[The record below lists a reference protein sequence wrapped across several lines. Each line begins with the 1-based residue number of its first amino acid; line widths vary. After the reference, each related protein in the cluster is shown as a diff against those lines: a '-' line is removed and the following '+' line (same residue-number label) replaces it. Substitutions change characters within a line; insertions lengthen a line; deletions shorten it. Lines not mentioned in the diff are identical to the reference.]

1 MNTDHNMAGRA
12 VCAVPAGLEI
22 KERDGVFEIKTA
34 LDSYARA
41 AENGFR
47 QLTEVSEKT
56 ADQAKTTH
64 DQLSIRMDQ
73 IEQKMA
79 RAATFGGEYISGF
92 EHKTLGSGLVSSD
105 QFGSFIKSGGRGHC
119 RFVLEQKAIS
129 SLANSGGA
137 TAPPDRR
144 DEIALRPQNRLKVR
158 DLVSQAYTNSNL
170 VQVPREL
177 LFTNNAAIV
186 AELATKPTSELTF
199 ELLEVPVRTIAHL
212 MAASRQILDDA
223 PQLRDTVDTKLRYG
237 LGIVEELQLLLGVG
251 TGDNINGLKT
261 QATAYNT
268 AANQG
273 TDNPTDTIRRAIA
286 QVETASQLPVDGIV
300 VNSTDWSAML
310 GLKDADGGYLSGG
323 PFGSTR
329 QMLWGRP
336 VVDTPSM
343 PAGEFLVGSF
353 RQAATIYDR
362 MDVEVLLSSEHSDFF
377 AKNMIAIRAEQRL
390 ALVVSKPWALVKG
403 SYPA

>member
-1 MNTDHNMAGRA
+1 MDVGDLILRRFDDYNAE
-12 VCAVPAGLEI
+12 V
-22 KERDGVFEIKTA
+22 KTA
-34 LDSYARA
+34 LAGTKETVD
-41 AENGFR
+41 G
-47 QLTEVSEKT
+47 
-56 ADQAKTTH
+56 
-64 DQLSIRMDQ
+64 LSACVRE

-79 RAATFGGEYISGF
+79 RSAFGGGYIGGF
-92 EHKTLGSGLVSSD
+92 EEKTLGGGLVESE
-105 QFGSFIKSGGRGHC
+105 QFGGFIKNGGRGHC
-119 RFVLEQKAIS
+119 RFARLEEKTIS

-144 DEIALRPQNRLKVR
+144 DDIVLRPQTRLRVR
-158 DLVSQAYTNSNL
+158 DLLSQVYTTSSL

-177 LFTNNAAIV
+177 VFTNNAAIV
-186 AELATKPTSELTF
+186 AELTTKPTSDLTF

-237 LGIVEELQLLLGVG
+237 LALVEELQLLLGSG

-268 AANQG
+268 ASNVVG
-273 TDNPTDTIRRAIA
+273 DNPTDTIRRAIA
-286 QVETASQLPVDGIV
+286 QVENASQLPVDGIV
-300 VNSTDWSAML
+300 INSTDWSALL

-323 PFGSTR
+323 PFGTTR
-329 QMLWGRP
+329 PMLWGRP

-353 RQAATIYDR
+353 RAAATIYDR
-362 MDVEVLLSSEHSDFF
+362 IDVEVLLSSEHSDFF
-377 AKNMIAIRAEQRL
+377 AKNMIAIRAESRL
-390 ALVVSKPWALVKG
+390 ALVFTKPWALVKG
-403 SYPA
+403 SYSA